1 MTRYVW
7 KISIF
12 MPSKRQTNKPGKI
25 CYTKNFNLSEITL
38 DMKDKNAIELKENEQ
53 SNIHFN
59 YAETTPDHRTAGN
72 LAH

>member
-1 MTRYVW
+1 MTRYIW

-12 MPSKRQTNKPGKI
+12 MPSKQQTDKPGKI

-38 DMKDKNAIELKENEQ
+38 KTEEKNVIELKENEQ
-53 SNIHFN
+53 SNINFN
-59 YAETTPDHRTAGN
+59 YVKTSPDHRTAGN

>member
-1 MTRYVW
+1 M
-7 KISIF
+7 
-12 MPSKRQTNKPGKI
+12 
-25 CYTKNFNLSEITL
+25 

>member
-1 MTRYVW
+1 MQIINNQAIKKRY
-7 KISIF
+7 
-12 MPSKRQTNKPGKI
+12 
-25 CYTKNFNLSEITL
+25 L